1 MISYLEHSRAI
12 WQIDLLALFAIFVLV
27 VQPVSILLVRF
38 GLEKTHKFIQSFLTL
53 VLIPVFTLF
62 EYQVRTTGW
71 RDIAEESIYYDS
83 IIIPLL
89 PIHMLLACSAL
100 ICWFFT
106 LADMIKKEDI
116 EDYRPTHKK
125 FGYTSSLL
133 MYLTAISGVSIYY
146 LAFFN

>member
-1 MISYLEHSRAI
+1 MISYLEHSKAP
-12 WQIDLLALFAIFVLV
+12 WQIDLLALFALFVLV
-27 VQPVSILLVRF
+27 AQPLSILFVRI
-38 GLEKTHKFIQSFLTL
+38 GLEKTHKFIQIFLSL
-53 VLIPVFTLF
+53 VLIPTFSLF

-71 RDIAEESIYYDS
+71 RDIAEESLYYDS

-106 LADMIKKEDI
+106 LADMIKKED
-116 EDYRPTHKK
+116 EKDYRPTHKK

-146 LAFFN
+146 LAFYN